1 MRRSRFLFYVAV
13 VLGLL
18 IPLSAEAAPYG
29 ASYVPNSLSCLTP
42 NQIKTHPISL
52 TNTGTN
58 AWTIQRPGGYHLSYH
73 WFQGPNQVVWDG
85 ERTYLPNQVNPNQ
98 SVALQANLK
107 APAALGTYTLRWD
120 MVHENVTWFS
130 TQGVLTGDQT
140 VAVKSSCLTFGTSP
154 GYSLIGPPKIEQ
166 VVPFISN
173 ITPGGFVAVKGSWFG
188 NDQGELWLKGLKKW
202 NGAPFGDVKLA
213 IATEP
218 GKDFW
223 KPTNVLG
230 IIPGNIQQVKD
241 QPVKLQIKT
250 KAGKW
255 SNEYPVNFIAAK
267 DWVTLKYTDPAVKLI
282 SCGTNANLDE
292 CNGKRDPDDGNW
304 FSWNCAQT
312 FYGFHYNVWGAIGDD
327 YGIDKFEITVKNGWV
342 IDGGKVYVY
351 VDQGEGST
359 SGPGAVP
366 SNVTSWKPSVYWNVS
381 PNDDLCHGADVYI
394 VGPKGVPWK

>member
-1 MRRSRFLFYVAV
+1 MTKYR
-13 VLGLL
+13 
-18 IPLSAEAAPYG
+18 IPILVTLALVILAPLAAQAAPYG
-29 ASYVPNSLSCLTP
+29 ASYAPSALTCLTP
-42 NQIKTHPISL
+42 NQVKTHAITL
-52 TNTGTN
+52 TNTGDLN
-58 AWTIQRPGGYHLSYH
+58 WTTQQPNPFNLSYH
-73 WFQGPNQVVWDG
+73 WFQGANQVVWDG
-85 ERTYLPNQVNPNQ
+85 LRTSLPNVVGGKN
-98 SVALQANLK
+98 SALKNNVSLNANLK
-107 APAALGTYTLRWD
+107 APANLGTYTLKWD

-130 TQGVLTGDQT
+130 NQGVLTGDQT
-140 VAVKSSCLTFGTSP
+140 VEVKSSCFTLGTFI
-154 GYSLIGPPKIEQ
+154 LPPKIEQ

-173 ITPGGFVAVKGSWFG
+173 ITPGGSVAVKGSWFG

-202 NGAPFGDVKLA
+202 NGVAYGDVKLA

-223 KPTNVLG
+223 KPTSVLG
-230 IIPGNIQQVKD
+230 IIPGNITQVKD

-282 SCGTNANLDE
+282 SCGTDANLDE

-304 FSWNCAQT
+304 FSWSCAQT

-327 YGIDKFEITVKNGWV
+327 LGTDKFEITVKNGWV
-342 IDGGKVYVY
+342 IDGGKVYVH
-351 VDQGEGST
+351 VDQGEGYT
-359 SGPGAVP
+359 LGPGAVP
-366 SNVTSWKPSVYWNVS
+366 SNVTSWKPSVSWNVS